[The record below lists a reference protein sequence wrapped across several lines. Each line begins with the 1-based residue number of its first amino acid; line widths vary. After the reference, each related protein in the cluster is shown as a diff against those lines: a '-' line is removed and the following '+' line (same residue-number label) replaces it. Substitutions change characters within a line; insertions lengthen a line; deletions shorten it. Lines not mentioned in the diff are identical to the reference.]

1 MLVNGAANAYG
12 LRRTEPGVQSN
23 QSAPVH
29 HTILE
34 RAAEAL
40 YEFVFSGC
48 DRFDGKHRWAD
59 CDEET
64 KDGFRREASA
74 VLDAVLPFLFL
85 HEIKLRRIDRRA
97 NWSRIPRTFRRLAPS
112 LRSTPRLP

>member
-48 DRFDGKHRWAD
+48 DRLDGKRRWAD

-64 KDGFRREASA
+64 KEGFRREAGA
-74 VLDAVLPFLFL
+74 VLDAILPLLFL
-85 HEIKLRRIDRRA
+85 REIKSSPIERTA
-97 NWSRIPRTFRRLAPS
+97 NWSRVFRTSGSSA
-112 LRSTPRLP
+112 LR